1 MLELMGTSDPPKEPS
16 PTASA
21 WIEFERP
28 VETVR
33 ALFFDVDHAVRS
45 KIHRGVRLKW
55 LPKDATGARRIH
67 QQMRVLDRMVVEEL
81 VIEEGPGGT
90 WVKRFVEGPNVG
102 THFVAHFDANGASAS
117 QVQLRAY
124 VGKGG
129 FALGLGKLSP
139 VGLEKALKKLLGEYK
154 RALEGY
160 EPGRARGAVT
170 TVLSTWTDMT
180 GPMKALDKAVRKATI
195 STLLET
201 AWSIAAIDETPDTA
215 ERDAMQAIVGVLWHT
230 AIEKTAEDRMV
241 VAACDAIKKD
251 GVAARCDVLG
261 GRLKALG
268 FAQLGVALAVLVAEV
283 SRGLDSGELEALRRL
298 SGAAGLDDTWL
309 TAMIKRVDT
318 ELSGGDSPSRM
329 SVFI

>member
-1 MLELMGTSDPPKEPS
+1 MMKLMGTTDPPKEPA

-21 WIEFERP
+21 WLEFERP
-28 VETVR
+28 IETVR
-33 ALFFDVDHAVRS
+33 ALFFDVDNAIRA
-45 KIHRGVRLKW
+45 KIHRGLRLKW
-55 LPKDATGARRIH
+55 LSKDANGERRIR
-67 QQMRVLDRMVVEEL
+67 QTMRVLDRMVTEEI
-81 VIEEGPGGT
+81 VIEEGPSGT
-90 WVKRFVEGPNVG
+90 WVKRFVDGPNVG
-102 THFVAHFDANGASAS
+102 THFTAHFDANGASAS
-117 QVQLRAY
+117 RVQLRAY
-124 VGKGG
+124 VGKNG

-180 GPMKALDKAVRKATI
+180 GGMNALDRAARKATI

-230 AIEKTAEDRMV
+230 AIEKSAEDRMV
-241 VAACDAIKKD
+241 QAACDAIGKE
-251 GVAARCDVLG
+251 GVAKRCDVLG

-268 FAQLGVALAVLVAEV
+268 FAELGVALAVLLAEV

-309 TAMIKRVDT
+309 TAMIERVDGQ
-318 ELSGGDSPSRM
+318 LSGGDSPSRM